1 MKWLDKWH
9 RNSRVCK
16 DLIRDYE
23 DALSREFRHH
33 KELQANVAE
42 AHNIIADK
50 AQEIEVLKKIG
61 STGVSGEQHRL
72 VVGECER
79 LKFINEELERDIETL
94 RQRIYELE
102 QEVRP
107 VTVKVQ
113 GPFKEPKRPKK
124 VYDALPKV
132 QDIVILEG
140 PQHSVRKKA
149 PKKPVKKVTKR
160 GQKRGR

>member
-1 MKWLDKWH
+1 
-9 RNSRVCK
+9 VCK
-16 DLIRDYE
+16 DIIRDYE
-23 DALSREFRHH
+23 ETLAREFRHH
-33 KELQANVAE
+33 KELQANVTE

-61 STGVSGEQHRL
+61 ATGVSGEQHRL

-94 RQRIYELE
+94 KQRIYDLE
-102 QEVRP
+102 HPPKFV
-107 VTVKVQ
+107 
-113 GPFKEPKRPKK
+113 EPKRPKK

-132 QDIVILEG
+132 QDIVVLED
-140 PQHSVRKKA
+140 SVRKPRAVAKTDADFKEFLRKKKSPKA
-149 PKKPVKKVTKR
+149 TKKPVKKAVKR